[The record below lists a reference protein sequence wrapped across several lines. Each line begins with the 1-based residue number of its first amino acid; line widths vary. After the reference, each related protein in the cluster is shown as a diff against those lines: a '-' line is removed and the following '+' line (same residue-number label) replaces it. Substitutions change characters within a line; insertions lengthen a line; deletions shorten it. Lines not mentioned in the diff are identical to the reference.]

1 MEIGFDNEKY
11 LKAQIKAIRER
22 VAKFDKL
29 YLEIGGRLTCDGHA
43 SRVLPGYDPK
53 NKISL
58 LRALGNDVGV
68 LYCIS
73 SIELEKEKDKG
84 GKWSDTGLTIDKLAL
99 AETKEL
105 EENGLHIIGIVATR
119 YSGQKRVDEFK
130 GELEKIGK
138 KLFVTH
144 TIKEYPDNLKS
155 VLGKRGF
162 QAQSQIPTDKK
173 LVVVTGAGANS
184 GKMFVCLS
192 QIYHEEKKGV
202 SAGFAKFETFPI
214 WDLPIDHPVNIAYEA
229 ATADIGDKIMVDS
242 FHKRAYN
249 ITAINYNRD
258 IENFYILKKL
268 ISRIVPK
275 ENFMHEYKSP
285 TDMGMNMAKKG
296 IIHNKVCFDAGKKEI
311 LRRNEFYKK
320 NLTGRVAEVTL
331 LRMKKILKKVGLSTG
346 SEGSNK

>member
-11 LKAQIKAIRER
+11 LEAQTKAIKER
-22 VAKFDKL
+22 VGKFDKL
-29 YLEIGGRLTCDGHA
+29 YLEIGGRLTYDGHA
-43 SRVLPGYDPK
+43 SRVLPGYKPK
-53 NKISL
+53 NKIHL
-58 LRALGNDVGV
+58 LKALGNDAGV

-73 SIELEKEKDKG
+73 AIELEKEKDKG

-105 EENGLHIIGIVATR
+105 EDNGLHIIGIVATR
-119 YSGQKRVDEFK
+119 YSGQKRVVEFK
-130 GELEKIGK
+130 EKLEKMGK

-144 TIKEYPDNLKS
+144 TIKGYPHNLKN
-155 VLGKRGF
+155 VLGKHGF
-162 QAQSQIPTDKK
+162 QAQAHIPIDKR

-192 QIYHEEKKGV
+192 QIYHEEKRGV

-214 WDLPIDHPVNIAYEA
+214 WNLPINHPVNIAYEA

-249 ITAINYNRD
+249 ITAVNYNRD
-258 IENFYILKKL
+258 IENFYILK
-268 ISRIVPK
+268 RIIQAICPK
-275 ENFMHEYKSP
+275 GNFMHTYKSP

-296 IIHNKVCFDAGKKEI
+296 IIHNKVCAKAGKKEI
-311 LRRNEFYKK
+311 LRRNEFYSK
-320 NLTGRVAEVTL
+320 NLKGRVREVTL
-331 LRMKKILKKVGLSTG
+331 LRMKKIMKKAGIKG
-346 SEGSNK
+346 SEGSK